1 LSGDRQLGKEALC
14 PANPPVAAQPH
25 SGLFWLN
32 NDRDDPGV
40 SGGLDKDVQVPP
52 PGTNTDYAMVQIRTL
67 RNLEDFARLW
77 IAGMPTLPTNQ
88 NYSVHIGWSQIESGT
103 PKLRL
108 YRASETNGGIGYLTN
123 ITTASQQI
131 IDYSDPVGEVTPT
144 DPLALP
150 TSWFSNGLTRHFLF
164 EAGGVGKGALTLTVS
179 HGSNIVAQAS
189 TWMDFRDIQDL
200 YEEVAITNVV
210 QSFPEMVQT
219 NLTSGFKIQSRA
231 TAKIGDAKQMVVFV
245 HGWRMPYSDYLIFS
259 HTMFKRLYW
268 QGYQGRFAALRWP
281 TRSSDTDTNGLDLLT
296 YNRSEHISFQSGTGA
311 ALYFYDLRERLPD
324 YTISVCS
331 HSQGGI
337 VMMEALTELAAAS
350 EAPLDHFVLMQ
361 VAVPAHCYDPAVTN
375 LPALITM
382 EQTIPTPNTYS
393 NYAAAITNALRG
405 GKVISFFNP
414 LDFALASGLGG
425 NGFGSWE
432 HNQELMKPV
441 FFLGYLYL
449 ATNGV
454 AFVTTNQYTAL
465 LGIKNLQTRV
475 ITDPLELMPFV
486 ARARSKAVG
495 AQAGVGAVINGAQF
509 NLQSQLGFT
518 RESYDHSGQFNRNIQ
533 TTQVQGF

>member
-1 LSGDRQLGKEALC
+1 
-14 PANPPVAAQPH
+14 
-25 SGLFWLN
+25 
-32 NDRDDPGV
+32 
-40 SGGLDKDVQVPP
+40 
-52 PGTNTDYAMVQIRTL
+52 
-67 RNLEDFARLW
+67 
-77 IAGMPTLPTNQ
+77 
-88 NYSVHIGWSQIESGT
+88 
-103 PKLRL
+103 
-108 YRASETNGGIGYLTN
+108 
-123 ITTASQQI
+123 
-131 IDYSDPVGEVTPT
+131 
-144 DPLALP
+144 
-150 TSWFSNGLTRHFLF
+150 
-164 EAGGVGKGALTLTVS
+164 
-179 HGSNIVAQAS
+179 
-189 TWMDFRDIQDL
+189 
-200 YEEVAITNVV
+200 
-210 QSFPEMVQT
+210 
-219 NLTSGFKIQSRA
+219 
-231 TAKIGDAKQMVVFV
+231 
-245 HGWRMPYSDYLIFS
+245 
-259 HTMFKRLYW
+259 
-268 QGYQGRFAALRWP
+268 
-281 TRSSDTDTNGLDLLT
+281 
-296 YNRSEHISFQSGTGA
+296 
-311 ALYFYDLRERLPD
+311 
-324 YTISVCS
+324 
-331 HSQGGI
+331 
-337 VMMEALTELAAAS
+337 
-350 EAPLDHFVLMQ
+350 MQ